1 MNESNIPTT
10 NPNNSVTPD
19 PIIPETVGYDQADQK
34 EKSSAKQSEHL
45 NTGLEPDTDW
55 IVKCLIIWLIPIF
68 GGLIFYNDPNPM
80 LKLNARRSLVVVGIM
95 ILVVLVNFF
104 FINYV
109 AWLILSIIAIL
120 NMKDKKDFSVPG
132 LDDIVKNIWKE

>member
-1 MNESNIPTT
+1 MNESNTPET

-19 PIIPETVGYDQADQK
+19 PIIPETVGFDQAEQK

-80 LKLNARRSLVVVGIM
+80 LKLNARRSISGSR
-95 ILVVLVNFF
+95 
-104 FINYV
+104 NY
-109 AWLILSIIAIL
+109 
-120 NMKDKKDFSVPG
+120 DFSCTCKLLFHKLCG
-132 LDDIVKNIWKE
+132 LVDIVNNCYIKHER